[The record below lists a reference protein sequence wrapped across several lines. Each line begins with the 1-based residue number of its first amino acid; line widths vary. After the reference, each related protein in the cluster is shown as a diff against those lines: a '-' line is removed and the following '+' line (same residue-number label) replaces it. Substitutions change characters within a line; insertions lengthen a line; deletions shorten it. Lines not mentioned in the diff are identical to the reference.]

1 MAKLFFS
8 TSENQQND
16 ALAKVSIYLLGEIGE
31 VLTQN
36 STLEISSTNI
46 IDLIESVMFRIGAAF
61 DTITYGLSALLK
73 LFEKFTQ
80 S

>member
-36 STLEISSTNI
+36 STI
-46 IDLIESVMFRIGAAF
+46 
-61 DTITYGLSALLK
+61 
-73 LFEKFTQ
+73 
-80 S
+80 